1 MNNEEAFFAG
11 LYDGVTEVHAG
22 AEEHA
27 KMASA
32 FDAGLLD
39 GINSANEP
47 SIMDKI
53 ANLLGESE
61 VEEVEETEEVAEEA
75 PEAPEAEEVVEE
87 APEAEKTASAILM
100 DIIRGEE
107 A

>member
-11 LYDGVTEVHAG
+11 MYDGITEVHAG

-39 GINSANEP
+39 GIAAANEP

-61 VEEVEETEEVAEEA
+61 VEETEEVE
-75 PEAPEAEEVVEE
+75 EAPEAEEVVEE
-87 APEAEKTASAILM
+87 APEAEKTAAAILM
-100 DIIRGEE
+100 DVIRGEE

>member
-11 LYDGVTEVHAG
+11 MYDGVTDVHVE
-22 AEEHA
+22 AEQHD
-27 KMASA
+27 KMAQV

-39 GINSANEP
+39 GVAAITEP

-53 ANLLGESE
+53 AFLLDG
-61 VEEVEETEEVAEEA
+61 EEVEET
-75 PEAPEAEEVVEE
+75 EEVVEE

-100 DIIRGEE
+100 DVIRGEG

>member
-11 LYDGVTEVHAG
+11 MYDGVTEVHAG

-39 GINSANEP
+39 GIASVNEP

-53 ANLLGESE
+53 ASLLGGEE
-61 VEEVEETEEVAEEA
+61 VEEVEETEET
-75 PEAPEAEEVVEE
+75 EEVVEE

-100 DIIRGEE
+100 DVIRGEE

>member
-11 LYDGVTEVHAG
+11 MYDGITEVHAG

-27 KMASA
+27 KMAAA

-39 GINSANEP
+39 GIAAINEP

-53 ANLLGESE
+53 AFLLDG
-61 VEEVEETEEVAEEA
+61 EEVEESEEVAEEA
-75 PEAPEAEEVVEE
+75 PEVEEVVEE

>member
-1 MNNEEAFFAG
+1 MNNEEAFFQG
-11 LYDGVTEVHAG
+11 LFDGVTDVHVE
-22 AEEHA
+22 AEQHD

-39 GINSANEP
+39 GIASINEP

-61 VEEVEETEEVAEEA
+61 VEEVAEEA

-100 DIIRGEE
+100 DVIRGEE

>member
-11 LYDGVTEVHAG
+11 MYDGITEVHAG
-22 AEEHA
+22 AAEHA

-39 GINSANEP
+39 GVASITEP

-53 ANLLGESE
+53 ANLLGG
-61 VEEVEETEEVAEEA
+61 EETEETEEA
-75 PEAPEAEEVVEE
+75 EEAPEAEEVVEE
-87 APEAEKTASAILM
+87 APEAEKTASANLM
-100 DIIRGEE
+100 DVIRGDE

>member
-11 LYDGVTEVHAG
+11 MYDGITEVHAG

-53 ANLLGESE
+53 AFLLDG
-61 VEEVEETEEVAEEA
+61 EEVEET
-75 PEAPEAEEVVEE
+75 EEVVEE

-100 DIIRGEE
+100 DVIRGEE

>member
-11 LYDGVTEVHAG
+11 MYDGVTEVHAG
-22 AEEHA
+22 AEEHD

-39 GINSANEP
+39 GIAAVNEP

-53 ANLLGESE
+53 AFLLDG
-61 VEEVEETEEVAEEA
+61 EEVEET
-75 PEAPEAEEVVEE
+75 EEVVEE

-100 DIIRGEE
+100 DVIRGEE

>member
-61 VEEVEETEEVAEEA
+61 VEETEEVAEEA

>member
-61 VEEVEETEEVAEEA
+61 VEETEEVAEEA

-87 APEAEKTASAILM
+87 APEAEKTASALLM

>member
-11 LYDGVTEVHAG
+11 MYDGITEVHAG

-39 GINSANEP
+39 GIAAVNEP

-53 ANLLGESE
+53 AYLLGESE
-61 VEEVEETEEVAEEA
+61 VEEVEEVEET
-75 PEAPEAEEVVEE
+75 EEVVEE

-107 A
+107 V

>member
-11 LYDGVTEVHAG
+11 MYDGVTEVHAG

-61 VEEVEETEEVAEEA
+61 VEETEEEVEET
-75 PEAPEAEEVVEE
+75 EEVVEE
-87 APEAEKTASAILM
+87 APEAEKTASAMLM
-100 DIIRGEE
+100 DVIRGEE